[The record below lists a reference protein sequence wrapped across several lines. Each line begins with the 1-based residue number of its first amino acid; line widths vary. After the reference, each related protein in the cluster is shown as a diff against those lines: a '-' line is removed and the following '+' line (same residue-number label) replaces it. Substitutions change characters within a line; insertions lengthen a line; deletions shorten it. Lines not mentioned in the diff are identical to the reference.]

1 MGRCVWGESAGLKNC
16 LYHIK
21 LCLLIK
27 AQMPYF
33 ADFSAC
39 WVYNICRENEFHY
52 SFFVHMTF
60 KIYQYRSRKAVYRP
74 LDKLQHSFFD
84 FNQPLG
90 MHMNPKNRWI
100 DLADRI
106 LKVTA
111 ESNTFPLKHT
121 MKADICRKP
130 LGDIMNAPGIIRSVC
145 WRIRSAERE

>member
-1 MGRCVWGESAGLKNC
+1 M
-16 LYHIK
+16 
-21 LCLLIK
+21 
-27 AQMPYF
+27 
-33 ADFSAC
+33 
-39 WVYNICRENEFHY
+39 
-52 SFFVHMTF
+52 
-60 KIYQYRSRKAVYRP
+60 YRP

-100 DLADRI
+100 DLADQI
-106 LKVTA
+106 LKVTV

-145 WRIRSAERE
+145 WRIRSAERERTGSSAKDWGFGCRVRSWDGQGRWRDQKRRRNRSIRITGTG